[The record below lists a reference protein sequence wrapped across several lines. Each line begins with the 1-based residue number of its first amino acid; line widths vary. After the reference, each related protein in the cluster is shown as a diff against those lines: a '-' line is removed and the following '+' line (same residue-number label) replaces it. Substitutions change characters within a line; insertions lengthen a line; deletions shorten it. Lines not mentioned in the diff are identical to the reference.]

1 MNTKYAL
8 VNNIR
13 TEAEKGLTG
22 VCPFCSSAMI
32 AKCGNIRM
40 KHWAHKSLTHCDSWF
55 ERETEWHR
63 QWKNHFDASWQEF
76 IFKNKTSGEKHIAD
90 VHTEHGLVIE
100 FQHSPI
106 DTDEQNQREQFYEN
120 MIWVVDGSRL
130 KRDYIRF
137 HDGIKNFQIT
147 RVMDLYLL
155 PNPKESFPINWVDRA
170 VPVVIDFK
178 GLETFDNEADL
189 RNYLFCLMPKNN
201 AGQCYLSIISR
212 SLFIENIKAGTLFS
226 KQRHIETQTSV
237 SPALINRPQA
247 QRRASQHVYHRGRVL
262 QKRRL

>member
-1 MNTKYAL
+1 MKTKYAL

-13 TEAEKGLTG
+13 TEAEKGLAG
-22 VCPFCSSAMI
+22 VCPFCGSDMI

-40 KHWAHKSLTHCDSWF
+40 KHWAHKAISKCDSWS
-55 ERETEWHR
+55 EGETEWHR

-106 DTDEQNQREQFYEN
+106 KAEEQKQREQFYEN

-130 KRDYIRF
+130 KRDFERF
-137 HDGIKNFQIT
+137 HAGIKYFRPT

-155 PNPKESFPINWVDRA
+155 PDPKESFPINWVNRS
-170 VPVVIDFK
+170 VPVVFDFK
-178 GLETFDNEADL
+178 GLVVFENEADL

-201 AGQCYLSIISR
+201 VGQFYFFIISR
-212 SLFIENIKAGTLFS
+212 SIFIENIKAGTLFS
-226 KQRHIETQTSV
+226 KEQQIETTPLVTTAS
-237 SPALINRPQA
+237 LNRPQPQSRKSQYVV
-247 QRRASQHVYHRGRVL
+247 QRGQFIR
-262 QKRRL
+262 KRRL

>member
-22 VCPFCSSAMI
+22 VCPFCRTEMI

-40 KHWAHKSLTHCDSWF
+40 KHWAHKAISDCDSWS
-55 ERETEWHR
+55 EGETEWHR

-76 IFKNKTSGEKHIAD
+76 IFKNNTSGEKHIAD

-106 DTDEQNQREQFYEN
+106 DAEEQKQREHFYEN

-130 KRDYIRF
+130 KRDYERF
-137 HDGIKNFQIT
+137 LRGSQKFRST
-147 RVMDLYLL
+147 RKQGLFLVVEPTD
-155 PNPKESFPINWVDRA
+155 SFPPNWVKSK
-170 VPVVIDFK
+170 VPVVFDFR
-178 GLETFDNEADL
+178 GLDNSTAANDL
-189 RNYLFCLMPKNN
+189 KEFLYCLMPKNDD
-201 AGQCYLSIISR
+201 GFTFLHFLTKES
-212 SLFIENIKAGTLFS
+212 FIQNIKDGKWFI
-226 KQRHIETQTSV
+226 KQQSEDTQPSEL
-237 SPALINRPQA
+237 PATVNRQQS
-247 QRRASQHVYHRGRVL
+247 QRRSSNYVVRGGKFIP
-262 QKRRL
+262 KRRF